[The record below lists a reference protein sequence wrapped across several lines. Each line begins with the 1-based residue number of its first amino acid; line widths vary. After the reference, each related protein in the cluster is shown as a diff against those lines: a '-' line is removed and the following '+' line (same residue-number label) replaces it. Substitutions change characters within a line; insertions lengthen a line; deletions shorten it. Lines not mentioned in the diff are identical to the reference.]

1 MERRIPIRRP
11 PEVERMGFV
20 TAEVYNGLL
29 FERDERWRRIGIRLS
44 MGGELGLGA
53 IFLILIF
60 SF

>member
-1 MERRIPIRRP
+1 
-11 PEVERMGFV
+11 MGFV

-44 MGGELGLGA
+44 IGGELGLGA